1 MFVIDSMSRIPVYEQ
16 IISQAERF
24 IIMGILNPGDK
35 LPSVRSLSI
44 DISVNPNTIQ
54 KAYGELD
61 GKGIITTVPGKGC
74 FVAENAR
81 SVLRDRALKKLLELK
96 SLVSE
101 LIAAGI
107 SKEEIAAAVSAASER
122 KG

>member
-1 MFVIDSMSRIPVYEQ
+1 MFEIDSMSRIPVYEQ
-16 IISQAERF
+16 IISQAEKY
-24 IIMGILNPGDK
+24 IAMGILNAGDK

-61 GKGIITTVPGKGC
+61 SKGIIVTVPGKGC
-74 FVAENAR
+74 FVSENAM
-81 SVLRDRALKKLLELK
+81 SVLRERALGRLPELQR
-96 SLVSE
+96 LVTE

-107 SKEEIAAAVSAASER
+107 NADEIMGAVSKAIER
-122 KG
+122 KD